1 MYKVTILADFSS
13 AHMLRGY
20 KGKCENLHGHN
31 WKVEVSVYSKKLDK
45 LGMVIDFKDLKKA
58 VYGVLE
64 ELDHKNLN
72 DLKYFKKVNP
82 TSENIAKYI
91 YDRLQGAPACRPGRE
106 CRAQKVTVWESD
118 VARATYTRK

>member
-1 MYKVTILADFSS
+1 MYKVSILADFSS

-31 WKVEVSVYSKKLDK
+31 WKVEVFVYSKKLDK

-58 VYGVLE
+58 VYSVLE

-82 TSENIAKYI
+82 TSENIAEYI
-91 YDRLQGAPACRPGRE
+91 YDRVQSIEYRV
-106 CRAQKVTVWESD
+106 QKVTVWESD